1 MGHVHTPIPPGH
13 GVFPPTDVQASSAHP
28 QPGRSQPKKM
38 IVPGMV
44 GVLGWSCLGWQVF
57 WNLTEFIFSKPTR
70 KITKSQDIECFGMAV
85 FGVAGFWKHVES
97 KCGMLEATNSLIEQ
111 V

>member
-1 MGHVHTPIPPGH
+1 
-13 GVFPPTDVQASSAHP
+13 
-28 QPGRSQPKKM
+28 M

-57 WNLTEFIFSKPTR
+57 WNLTEFILS
-70 KITKSQDIECFGMAV
+70 KITHKITNSLDIECFGMAV
-85 FGVAGFWKHVES
+85 FGVAGFWKHAES